1 MTRDPRRPEASI
13 DDAAIEDLVREVAA
27 GWTMPPVR
35 LDAPSWR
42 DRIRSPRA
50 RRIESGR
57 AWLGRAGRA
66 ATAAVALTVVAAVA
80 AVLIQTRP
88 PAVPG
93 KSGDP
98 SSPPTPGTSAPAF
111 TPLPKLLLDGDLP
124 SPTRVVVQNDRGD
137 FTLVDLETGVAAGN
151 LTGAAYGS
159 AVQERA
165 DGTLLCLCVKT
176 SDFVNGQPTQA
187 EVSIDRFGR
196 GGELTGTTA
205 ITSLSGEPD
214 PRDGAIPERPAHV
227 TFWASFSEGGRY
239 GFVGW
244 SARAHPVWR
253 SGIIVMDLAEGREVS
268 RLDLPDASTGE
279 GDTRRVVFGPSIVG
293 AATGD
298 ALVLARESYSWSP
311 PGSLG
316 ENFDQE
322 AEVFRAEFGTGAF
335 SNLAPGDASGCG
347 ERILRAGAAAGD
359 RWWIACQRY
368 STSDVVVRRFDATG
382 TRLGDTPVAAGFGVD
397 GDMTA
402 PSPDGGS
409 LYVWNP
415 TGAVLTRVDLA
426 TGEKAEGRGPTAR
439 AEAGPLLALGRWL
452 APPVMAKTFLDGGV
466 VVSPDGT
473 RVYAAGLDP
482 DAAADDLAGSAGIF
496 VFDAASLESLDRW
509 APTADFVSIAISAD
523 GRYVYAAGMPGFDAD
538 GTRRPAMSASITVFA
553 TSDGSVR
560 LIAGQLGGSL
570 MTFVRPILD

>member
-1 MTRDPRRPEASI
+1 MTRDPRRPETPI
-13 DDAAIEDLVREVAA
+13 DDAAIEELVREATA

-42 DRIRSPRA
+42 DRVRSPRA
-50 RRIESGR
+50 RRIESAR

-88 PAVPG
+88 PALPG

-98 SSPPTPGTSAPAF
+98 STAPTPGTSAPAF
-111 TPLPKLLLDGDLP
+111 TPLPKLLLDGELP
-124 SPTRVVVQNDRGD
+124 SPSRVVVRTDRGD
-137 FTLVDLETGVAAGN
+137 FALVDLETGQSGGK
-151 LTGAAYGS
+151 LTGATDGS

-165 DGTLLCLCVKT
+165 DGSLLCLCVKT
-176 SDFVNGQPTQA
+176 SGFVNGQPTHA
-187 EVSIDRFGR
+187 EVSVDRFDSSGK
-196 GGELTGTTA
+196 LTGTTS

-227 TFWASFSEGGRY
+227 TFWASVSEGGRY

-253 SGIIVMDLAEGREVS
+253 SGIIVIDLVDDREVS
-268 RLDLPDASTGE
+268 RFDLPDASTGE
-279 GDTRRVVFGPSIVG
+279 GDTRRVVFGPRVVG

-298 ALVLARESYSWSP
+298 ALAIAREWYSWSP

-316 ENFDQE
+316 ENFRQE
-322 AEVFRAEFGTGAF
+322 TEVFRADIGGGAF
-335 SNLAPGDASGCG
+335 SNLAPVDASSCG
-347 ERILRAGAAAGD
+347 ERVLRAGATTGD

-382 TRLGDTPVAAGFGVD
+382 ARLGDTSVAAGFGVD

-402 PSPDGGS
+402 VGPDGRT
-409 LYVWNP
+409 LFVWNP
-415 TGAVLTRVDLA
+415 TGAVLTRVDLS
-426 TGEKAEGRGPTAR
+426 TGETAEGRGETAR
-439 AEAGPLLALGRWL
+439 LDGGPLLALGEWL
-452 APPVMAKTFLDGGV
+452 APPVAAKTFLDGGV
-466 VVSPDGT
+466 VVSPDGA

-482 DAAADDLAGSAGIF
+482 DAAVSDLAGSAGIL
-496 VFDAASLESLDRW
+496 VFDAASLEHLARW
-509 APTADFVSIAISAD
+509 TPTADFVSIAISAD

-538 GTRRPAMSASITVFA
+538 GTQRPATPASITVFA
-553 TSDGSVR
+553 TADGSVR
-560 LIAGQLGGSL
+560 LIAGQLGFDL
-570 MTFVRPILD
+570 MTFVRQTLD